1 VFSQL
6 TEYVSGSPWTYVF
19 IIAIA
24 ALDVLIP
31 LLPSETSVILAG
43 VLAASG
49 DLVLPL
55 VIVCAAVGAVLGDNA
70 AYWLGHATTRGS
82 SPWLLRGKRKQ
93 QLGWAERQLDERGGY
108 LIVVARFIPAGRT
121 LVTLACGVTRF
132 AWRRFI
138 RWDIVA
144 GLLWATYAAGLGYL
158 GGAAF
163 EQQPWKG
170 FIVAFAIALG
180 VTGITEAVRY
190 LRGRR
195 SDAPA

>member
-1 VFSQL
+1 
-6 TEYVSGSPWTYVF
+6 
-19 IIAIA
+19 
-24 ALDVLIP
+24 
-31 LLPSETSVILAG
+31 
-43 VLAASG
+43 
-49 DLVLPL
+49 
-55 VIVCAAVGAVLGDNA
+55 
-70 AYWLGHATTRGS
+70 
-82 SPWLLRGKRKQ
+82 
-93 QLGWAERQLDERGGY
+93 
-108 LIVVARFIPAGRT
+108 
-121 LVTLACGVTRF
+121 VTRF

-180 VTGITEAVRY
+180 VTGITEVVRY